1 MDCFPS
7 TPASDYRWPVLE
19 FLQPLVDLIA
29 KALPALAKRRERDEA
44 AKLGAE
50 LFLLYVQCNEAL
62 VQGELIVRA
71 LENLRAGQSTRYLAQ
86 LIDEQLHKLKA
97 VGGRLN
103 HWAFEFHVLE
113 GRAVLD
119 LIFMTDMKIS
129 ALGALHG
136 AILDHGLPLRSSG
149 VLIDDDGVIQLG
161 DGPSSLAM
169 RDLQYRLSDELAV
182 DAVPL
187 DRPFGPT
194 VPAAVEHYLSVR
206 KPREQLLRIQDSLEK
221 IRSALVANFTLSDI
235 LLRAGDPRGNRRWPT

>member
-1 MDCFPS
+1 M
-7 TPASDYRWPVLE
+7 LE

-62 VQGELIVRA
+62 VQGELIVQA
-71 LENLRAGQSTRYLAQ
+71 LEQVRAGGSTRYLAQ

-97 VGGRLN
+97 VAIRLN
-103 HWAFEFHVLE
+103 HWQFEFHVLE

-119 LIFMTDMKIS
+119 LIFMTDWKIS
-129 ALGALHG
+129 ALHTLRG
-136 AILDHGLPLRSSG
+136 AILDHGLPLRSTG

-161 DGPSSLAM
+161 PGPSHPAM
-169 RDLQYRLSDELAV
+169 LGLNYQLSDELAA
-182 DAVPL
+182 DTVPL
-187 DRPFGPT
+187 DQPFGPD
-194 VPAAVEHYLSVR
+194 VPALVERYLTVR
-206 KPREQLLRIQDSLEK
+206 KPREQLDRIRDSLEK
-221 IRSALVANFTLSDI
+221 IRAALVANFTVSDI